1 MTDLPQKRSPDSPRR
16 LSGGADK
23 INLFLDAIWMER
35 GLSEDTLTAYR
46 QDLTQYAGWLESC
59 GLQLDEAKREHI
71 EAFLAAELGR
81 GLSSRSVA
89 RILSSVRAYYRQ
101 LLDSGSVAIDPSD
114 QVESP
119 KLGRTLPKT
128 LSEQEVDDLM
138 AAPDL
143 TRPKGLRD
151 RVMLELLYATGL
163 RVSEL
168 LSLKVAQLNL
178 NAGFLRITGKGA
190 RERIVPVGE
199 IALDW
204 LTRYLQEVRPVLT
217 GASSSEL
224 LFPGRSGKQMTRQS
238 FWYMVKRYALQAGLR
253 IPPSPH
259 TLRHAFATHL
269 LNNGADLRA
278 VQMLLGHADLSTTQ
292 IYTHVASERLQQMHG
307 LHHPR
312 G

>member
-1 MTDLPQKRSPDSPRR
+1 
-16 LSGGADK
+16 
-23 INLFLDAIWMER
+23 MER

-46 QDLTQYAGWLESC
+46 QDLTQYAGWLDSL
-59 GLQLDEAKREHI
+59 GLQLDKAKREHI

-89 RILSSVRAYYRQ
+89 RMLSSVRAYYRQ
-101 LLDSGSVAIDPSD
+101 LLDSGRAATDPSD
-114 QVESP
+114 HVESP
-119 KLGRTLPKT
+119 RLGRTLPKT
-128 LSEQEVDDLM
+128 LSEQEVDNLM

-143 TRPKGLRD
+143 TRAKGLRD

-204 LTRYLQEVRPVLT
+204 LTRYLQEVRPGLT
-217 GASSSEL
+217 GASGSEL
-224 LFPGRSGKQMTRQS
+224 LFPGRLGKQMTRQS
-238 FWYMVKRYALQAGLR
+238 FWYMVKRYAQQAGLR
-253 IPPSPH
+253 NPPSPH

-292 IYTHVASERLQQMHG
+292 IYTHIASERIQQMHG

>member
-1 MTDLPQKRSPDSPRR
+1 MTDLAQKRSPESPRR
-16 LSGGADK
+16 RSAGVDR

-46 QDLTQYAGWLESC
+46 QDLTQYAGWLDSL
-59 GLQLDEAKREHI
+59 GLQLDKAKREHI

-89 RILSSVRAYYRQ
+89 RMLSSVRAYYRQ
-101 LLDSGSVAIDPSD
+101 LLDSGRAATDPSD
-114 QVESP
+114 HVESP
-119 KLGRTLPKT
+119 RLGRTLPKT
-128 LSEQEVDDLM
+128 LSEQEVDNLM

-143 TRPKGLRD
+143 TRAKGLRD

-204 LTRYLQEVRPVLT
+204 LTRYLQEVRPGLT
-217 GASSSEL
+217 GASGSEL
-224 LFPGRSGKQMTRQS
+224 LFPGRLGKQMTRQS
-238 FWYMVKRYALQAGLR
+238 FWYMVKRYAQQAGLR
-253 IPPSPH
+253 NPPSPH

-292 IYTHVASERLQQMHG
+292 IYTHIASERIQQMHG

>member
-1 MTDLPQKRSPDSPRR
+1 M
-16 LSGGADK
+16 
-23 INLFLDAIWMER
+23 
-35 GLSEDTLTAYR
+35 
-46 QDLTQYAGWLESC
+46 
-59 GLQLDEAKREHI
+59 
-71 EAFLAAELGR
+71 
-81 GLSSRSVA
+81 A

-101 LLDSGSVAIDPSD
+101 LLDSGLVAIDPSD

-217 GASSSEL
+217 GASGSEL
-224 LFPGRSGKQMTRQS
+224 LFPGRLGKQMTRQS